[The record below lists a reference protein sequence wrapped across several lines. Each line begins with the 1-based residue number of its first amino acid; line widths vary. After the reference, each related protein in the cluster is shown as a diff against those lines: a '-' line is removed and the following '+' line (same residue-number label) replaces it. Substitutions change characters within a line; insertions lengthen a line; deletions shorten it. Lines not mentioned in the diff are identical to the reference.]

1 MLDNVF
7 MNIIMFTNEI
17 LFIGEI
23 VMNKG
28 FTLAEVLITL
38 GIIGVV
44 AALTLPSLITQHRRT
59 EYSARL
65 KKFYSTMEQ
74 AIRMSEME
82 NGEITDWGR
91 SGDSQTDDEGDYDFE
106 ENGKITK
113 EFFIDY
119 LSPYFKYTSITDGK
133 NIIDED
139 GEKGGED
146 TTVHF
151 ADGSSISL
159 FNGGCIDIIFD
170 TNDSSHP
177 NKSGRDQ
184 FRYLFCFDKSGRIG
198 HCGNENKVFCTYG
211 LNNTSSR
218 STILN
223 SCKTN
228 TAYCSRLLQI
238 DGWEF
243 KKDYPHRL

>member
-1 MLDNVF
+1 MLYNVF
-7 MNIIMFTNEI
+7 MNIIMSINEI
-17 LFIGEI
+17 LFIRKRD
-23 VMNKG
+23 MNKG

-44 AALTLPSLITQHRRT
+44 SALTLPSLITQHKKT

-82 NGEITDWGR
+82 NGEITDWNR
-91 SGDSQTDDEGDYDFE
+91 SAGSQADDEGDYDYE
-106 ENGKITK
+106 ANGKITK

-119 LSPYFKYTSITDGK
+119 LSPYFKYISITEGK
-133 NIIDED
+133 NTIDEN
-139 GEKGGED
+139 GEKGGEH
-146 TTVHF
+146 TTIYF
-151 ADGSSISL
+151 ADGSSVSL
-159 FNGGCIDIIFD
+159 FNGSCIDIIFD
-170 TNDSSHP
+170 TNACSLP
-177 NKSGRDQ
+177 NEGGRDQ
-184 FRYLFCFDKSGRIG
+184 FRYLFCFDKMERIS

-211 LNNTSSR
+211 LNDTSSR
-218 STILN
+218 TTILN
-223 SCKTN
+223 SCKNSTQ
-228 TAYCSRLLQI
+228 YCSRLLQI